1 MQKFHVPVIPHPLD
15 KQEAKRKEATS
26 LSFIGDAVHT
36 LAVRSRLV
44 EGQDVKTGVLH
55 HLASKEVNATAQA
68 AALKRIE
75 NMLTEEETDVYKRC
89 RNVRQTT
96 MAKHAS
102 AVDYKIASGFEGLMG
117 YLYFIGDSER
127 ISELLTIG
135 YEIND

>member
-1 MQKFHVPVIPHPLD
+1 MHRFQIPTIPNPLE

-26 LSFIGDAVHT
+26 LSFVGDAIHT

-44 EGQDVKTGVLH
+44 EGQDIKTGVLH
-55 HLASKEVNATAQA
+55 HQTSKEVNATAQA

-75 NMLTEEETDVYKRC
+75 SLLTEEEADIYKRC

-117 YLYFIGDSER
+117 YLYFTGNSER
-127 ISELLTIG
+127 IAELLTIG
-135 YEIND
+135 YELSD